1 VRTVVTAAATGV
13 GTDALDELVLIER
26 RRRLLHAVAVAVRPG
41 EWIKNG
47 FVLAPLVFAHRLG
60 DVDDI
65 SRAVT
70 ALMAFCAVASAGY
83 LVNDVR
89 DAELD
94 RNHPS
99 KCRRPVAAGD
109 LSSRAAV
116 AIALLLWLAGVFVAM
131 FAGWKVAA
139 LVATYVVLSFTYSAW
154 LKQQVILDVLGIAGC
169 FLLRV
174 LAGSAAIHAPASE
187 WLIVCTGALAM
198 FLGFTKRR
206 QEAASALHD
215 GHTSRPVLQQYSL
228 PFLDQMVSM
237 VTTGTVL
244 SYVAYTLNS
253 PVIGTRMLPTA
264 VPVLYGVF
272 RYLYLIYHCNDS
284 RSTAALVRNDVG
296 IVGAGVTWVV
306 LVVALLYL

>member
-1 VRTVVTAAATGV
+1 VTTSVTGIGEV
-13 GTDALDELVLIER
+13 ALDEPGLVRHR
-26 RRRLLHAVAVAVRPG
+26 RNPVHAFVVAVRPG

-47 FVLAPLVFAHRLG
+47 FVVAPLIFAGELG
-60 DVDDI
+60 NAD
-65 SRAVT
+65 AVVRSLVT
-70 ALMAFCAVASAGY
+70 FVAFCAVAGAGY

-89 DAELD
+89 DAPLD

-109 LSSRAAV
+109 LTPAA
-116 AIALLLWLAGVFVAM
+116 AIALAAVLAAIGLGVAPLAGWQA
-131 FAGWKVAA
+131 AA
-139 LVATYVVLSFTYSAW
+139 LVAAYGALTFAYSAW
-154 LKQQVILDVLGIAGC
+154 LKQQVILDVLTIAGC

-174 LAGSAAIHAPASE
+174 IAGSAAVGATASE

-215 GHTSRPVLQQYSL
+215 GHTSRPVLQHYSL

-253 PVIGTRMLPTA
+253 PVIGSRMLPTA
-264 VPVLYGVF
+264 APVLYGVF
-272 RYLYLIYHCNDS
+272 RYLYLIYHCNDV
-284 RSTAALVRNDVG
+284 RSTATLVRRDPG
-296 IVGAGVTWVV
+296 ILGAGVTWVV
-306 LVVALLYL
+306 LAVVLLYL

>member
-1 VRTVVTAAATGV
+1 MTTSVTGIAAPSALGDPVVAVRH
-13 GTDALDELVLIER
+13 
-26 RRRLLHAVAVAVRPG
+26 RRLVHAALVAIRPG

-47 FVLAPLVFAHRLG
+47 FVLAPLVFAGRL
-60 DVDDI
+60 DDADAVA
-65 SRAVT
+65 RALIAFV
-70 ALMAFCAVASAGY
+70 AFCAVAGAGY

-89 DAELD
+89 DADLD
-94 RNHPS
+94 RNHPT

-109 LSSRAAV
+109 LSGRA
-116 AIALLLWLAGVFVAM
+116 AIALAVTLAIVGLGLAPLAGWAT
-131 FAGWKVAA
+131 AA
-139 LVATYVVLSFTYSAW
+139 LVAGYGALTFAYSAW
-154 LKQQVILDVLGIAGC
+154 LKQQVIIDVLAIAGC

-174 LAGSAAIHAPASE
+174 LAGATAVGATASE

-206 QEAASALHD
+206 QEAASALHE
-215 GHTSRPVLQQYSL
+215 GHTSRPVLQHYSL

-253 PVIGTRMLPTA
+253 PVIGSRMLPTT

-284 RSTAALVRNDVG
+284 RSTATLVRRDPG
-296 IVGAGVTWVV
+296 IVGAGIAWVV
-306 LVVALLYL
+306 LAVVLLYL

>member
-1 VRTVVTAAATGV
+1 MRTSVTGIGDVRLDEPRVVT
-13 GTDALDELVLIER
+13 R
-26 RRRLLHAVAVAVRPG
+26 RRHLAHAVVVAVRPG

-47 FVLAPLVFAHRLG
+47 FVLAPLVFAGRL
-60 DVDDI
+60 DDGAAVV
-65 SRAVT
+65 RAVVT
-70 ALMAFCAVASAGY
+70 FAAFCAVASAGY

-94 RNHPS
+94 RRHPV

-109 LSSRAAV
+109 LSPRLALVLAGMLGVTGLAV
-116 AIALLLWLAGVFVAM
+116 APV
-131 FAGWKVAA
+131 AGWQATA
-139 LVATYVVLSFTYSAW
+139 LVAGYGVLTFAYSAW
-154 LKQQVILDVLGIAGC
+154 LKQQVILDVLAIAGC

-174 LAGSAAIHAPASE
+174 LAGSAAIDVTASE

-206 QEAASALHD
+206 QEAASALHE
-215 GHTSRPVLQQYSL
+215 GHTSRPVLEHYSL

-253 PVIGTRMLPTA
+253 PVIGSRMLPTS

-272 RYLYLIYHCNDS
+272 RYLYLIYHRNDP
-284 RSTAALVRNDVG
+284 RSTATLVRRDPG
-296 IVGAGVTWVV
+296 IIGAGITWVV
-306 LVVALLYL
+306 LAVALLYL

>member
-1 VRTVVTAAATGV
+1 VTTSVHGIATGP
-13 GTDALDELVLIER
+13 ALDAPLVVER
-26 RRRLLHAVAVAVRPG
+26 RRAPLHAVVVAVRPG
-41 EWIKNG
+41 EWVKNG
-47 FVLAPLVFAHRLG
+47 FVLAPLVFAGRL
-60 DVDDI
+60 DDADAVL
-65 SRAVT
+65 RAVV
-70 ALMAFCAVASAGY
+70 AFVAFCAVAGAGY

-89 DAELD
+89 DADLD
-94 RNHPS
+94 RNHPA

-109 LSSRAAV
+109 LTPRAAV
-116 AIALLLWLAGVFVAM
+116 FVAVGLAIGGLALAPLAG
-131 FAGWKVAA
+131 WTTAA
-139 LVATYVVLSFTYSAW
+139 LVAGYGALTFAYSTW
-154 LKQQVILDVLGIAGC
+154 LKEQVIIDVLAIAGC

-174 LAGSAAIHAPASE
+174 LAGSTAIGATASE

-215 GHTSRPVLQQYSL
+215 GQTSRPVLQHYSL

-253 PVIGTRMLPTA
+253 PVIGSRMLPTA

-284 RSTAALVRNDVG
+284 RSTATLLRRDPG
-296 IVGAGVTWVV
+296 IVGAGITWVV
-306 LVVALLYL
+306 LAVALLYL